1 MDETCGPNPENP
13 PFVPLSNPGGH
24 GANVGLR
31 VMRSADDVDAPTGRS
46 ALRARVFSRLLD

>member
-24 GANVGLR
+24 GADVGLR
-31 VMRSADDVDAPTGRS
+31 VMGSADDVETRTERP
-46 ALRARVFSRLLD
+46 ALRARVFSRFLG